1 MKIDKNKPIYKSSP
15 GDGVLEDSALL
26 SFLGISDNPDADISK
41 LVLEMSKVVESFVFY
56 ERIFVFDYQ
65 IDDENSEGFFM
76 TKNPLILA
84 SIIEK
89 LAAEHIL
96 NFVQL
101 LPFKYAPQPSVLL
114 KQVKELNIIPE
125 ENISRFNKF
134 DFAYYLYQQEVSRRI
149 KTPFISSGNQYVNLF
164 IKNSQNFKY
173 NLAKMLIEKMN
184 IKAEN
189 EMKDLINS
197 NRNIEIFIPP
207 FLSIVLNNVIKGAS
221 FGDAI
226 LDLRN
231 QFKDLRKLFSEYNIL
246 FQDPNLSLKEQIK
259 KSSKIISDI
268 EKVSYS
274 FSICDKSRFS
284 VWSDAFDFIIDSTT
298 DIKNYNII
306 NSANLISKIAKYSKN
321 IIKLLILKRRYSS
334 IYRLKED
341 FYSIKDY
348 SNLLHKAII
357 PFEEKSKI
365 LFPDGG
371 RICVVP
377 GNPFKALDD

>member
-1 MKIDKNKPIYKSSP
+1 MKIDKNKPIYKSNP

-26 SFLGISDNPDADISK
+26 SFLDISDNPNADISK
-41 LVLEMSKVVESFVFY
+41 LVLEMSKVIESFVFY

-65 IDDENSEGFFM
+65 IDDENCEAYFM

-89 LAAEHIL
+89 LTNENIL
-96 NFVQL
+96 NFVQI
-101 LPFKYAPQPSVLL
+101 LPFNYAPQPSALL
-114 KQVKELNIIPE
+114 KQVKELNILSE
-125 ENISRFNKF
+125 EKISHFNKF
-134 DFAYYLYQQEVSRRI
+134 NFAYYLYQQEISRRT
-149 KTPFISSGNQYVNLF
+149 KLPFISSDDQYVNIF
-164 IKNSQNFKY
+164 INNSQKFKY
-173 NLAKMLIEKMN
+173 NLAKRLIEKMN

-197 NRNIEIFIPP
+197 NYNIEIFIPP

-226 LDLRN
+226 LDLRD
-231 QFKDLRKLFSEYNIL
+231 QFKDLRKLFREYNLL
-246 FQDPNLSLKEQIK
+246 FQDSNLSLKKQIEE
-259 KSSKIISDI
+259 SSKIISDI
-268 EKVSYS
+268 EKVSSS

-306 NSANLISKIAKYSKN
+306 NSASLISKITKYSKN
-321 IIKLLILKRRYSS
+321 IIKHLILKRRYSS

-348 SNLLHKAII
+348 SSLLYKAII

-365 LFPDGG
+365 LYPNGG
-371 RICVVP
+371 YICVVP
-377 GNPFKALDD
+377 GNPFKTLDD